1 MAQKQ
6 PTATEM
12 WIGHAVVA
20 VLSSIAVH
28 KCVKGPVWVSVM
40 VGSVIGVAAHDYFD
54 APVSQVVAA
63 LAP

>member
-1 MAQKQ
+1 
-6 PTATEM
+6 M

-28 KCVKGPVWVSVM
+28 KCVKDPVWVSVM